1 MKMTTREA
9 VWRFARGIAAAAA
22 LPLAACAGPQPGE
35 HATAQAGFDFRQYFD
50 GTVLGHGLVSDRGGK
65 PLRRFVVTMQCQWSG
80 DTGTLN
86 EAFVYDDGERQ
97 QRVWQVRRQ
106 PDGRYTARAADVV
119 GEARG
124 GPDGAAFNWRYTL
137 KLPVRG
143 SVYEV
148 QFDDWMYP
156 IDERIVINKV
166 VMTKFGIRV
175 GELTLSFN
183 RP

>member
-1 MKMTTREA
+1 MNTRETL
-9 VWRFARGIAAAAA
+9 WRFARGLAVAAIV
-22 LPLAACAGPQPGE
+22 PVAACAGPQAGE
-35 HATAQAGFDFRQYFD
+35 PAPTQVGFNFRQYFD
-50 GTVLGHGLVSDRGGK
+50 GTVVGHGLISDRGGK
-65 PLRRFVVTMQCQWSG
+65 VLRRFVVTMRCEWTG

-86 EAFVYDDGERQ
+86 EDFVYDDGERQ
-97 QRVWQVRRQ
+97 HRVWQVRMH

-124 GPDGAAFNWRYTL
+124 GPEGPAFNWKYTL

-143 SVYEV
+143 RVYEV
-148 QFDDWMYP
+148 NFDDWMYR